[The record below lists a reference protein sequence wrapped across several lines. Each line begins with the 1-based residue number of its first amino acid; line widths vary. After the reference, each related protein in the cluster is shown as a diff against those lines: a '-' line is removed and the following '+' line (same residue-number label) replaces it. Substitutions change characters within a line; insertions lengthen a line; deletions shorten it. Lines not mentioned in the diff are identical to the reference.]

1 MVDQA
6 SFIEAVRSVQKI
18 MQAGTEPLSKEEI
31 QSYFQEMELS
41 SEQQELICQ
50 YLQNPQQAFA
60 EEKGKRTDSNAGS
73 PQQRSG
79 GEAGKG
85 RHTAYKSS
93 KLQGAF
99 CEEARK
105 GKPAESGRPGLYPGG
120 AKATLALSRAQD
132 LELYRRLLAGEAS
145 VIAEINHQ
153 WQGRLA
159 EIAGEYT
166 AEKAWREE
174 LVQEGNVGLLVGLDR
189 LLGKEGE
196 EAALV
201 EVKLE
206 SYVRESMEEFCQKE
220 ESTEYQEKLLLA
232 KVNFIHEAQKQLAEE
247 NFALPTVQ
255 ELADFT
261 RMPEEEVM
269 AILSLSRER
278 D

>member
-1 MVDQA
+1 MVDQT
-6 SFIEAVRSVQKI
+6 SFIEAVRSVQKM

-31 QSYFQEMELS
+31 QSYFQEMGLS

-50 YLQNPQQAFA
+50 YLQNPQQAFP
-60 EEKGKRTDSNAGS
+60 EENGKCTESNAGS
-73 PQQRSG
+73 PQQRFG
-79 GEAGKG
+79 GEVGKG
-85 RHTAYKSS
+85 TAYKSS
-93 KLQGAF
+93 KLRGAF
-99 CEEARK
+99 CEGARK
-105 GKPAESGRPGLYPGG
+105 GKLSESGRSGLYSGG
-120 AKATLALSRAQD
+120 AEAELALSRAQE
-132 LELYRRLLAGEAS
+132 LELYGRLLAGEAS

-201 EVKLE
+201 EMKLE

-247 NFALPTVQ
+247 NFAIPTVQ

-278 D
+278 N

>member
-1 MVDQA
+1 MVDQT

-31 QSYFQEMELS
+31 QSYFQEMGLS

-50 YLQNPQQAFA
+50 YLQSPQQAFP
-60 EEKGKRTDSNAGS
+60 EELR
-73 PQQRSG
+73 
-79 GEAGKG
+79 
-85 RHTAYKSS
+85 
-93 KLQGAF
+93 GAF
-99 CEEARK
+99 CEGARK
-105 GKPAESGRPGLYPGG
+105 GKLSESGRSGLYSGG
-120 AKATLALSRAQD
+120 AEAELALSRAQE
-132 LELYRRLLAGEAS
+132 LELYGRLLAGEGSAI
-145 VIAEINHQ
+145 VEINHQ

-247 NFALPTVQ
+247 NFAIPTVQ

-278 D
+278 N

>member
-1 MVDQA
+1 M
-6 SFIEAVRSVQKI
+6 
-18 MQAGTEPLSKEEI
+18 T
-31 QSYFQEMELS
+31 
-41 SEQQELICQ
+41 ICER
-50 YLQNPQQAFA
+50 LFA
-60 EEKGKRTDSNAGS
+60 TLDEKGLKAAGLCRTLGIGTNITTGWK
-73 PQQRSG
+73 QRNTDPPAKFIAPICEYLGCSL
-79 GEAGKG
+79 EYLLTG
-85 RHTAYKSS
+85 RET
-93 KLQGAF
+93 
-99 CEEARK
+99 E
-105 GKPAESGRPGLYPGG
+105 
-120 AKATLALSRAQD
+120 KAPVLEISENRREM
-132 LELYRRLLAGEAS
+132 LELYGRLLAGEAS

-201 EVKLE
+201 EMKLE

-247 NFALPTVQ
+247 NFAIPTVQ

-278 D
+278 N

>member
-1 MVDQA
+1 MVDQT

-31 QSYFQEMELS
+31 QSYFQEMGLS

-50 YLQNPQQAFA
+50 YLQNPQQAFP
-60 EEKGKRTDSNAGS
+60 EENGKCTASNAGS
-73 PQQRSG
+73 TQQRFG
-79 GEAGKG
+79 GEVGKG
-85 RHTAYKSS
+85 TAYKSS
-93 KLQGAF
+93 KLRGAF

-105 GKPAESGRPGLYPGG
+105 GKPAESGRPGLYSGG
-120 AKATLALSRAQD
+120 AEAELALSRAQE
-132 LELYRRLLAGEAS
+132 LELYGRLLAGEGSAI
-145 VIAEINHQ
+145 VEINHQ

-247 NFALPTVQ
+247 NFAIPTVQ

-278 D
+278 N